1 MDNNK
6 KSTLV
11 EEENTKETISNE
23 NCEAEVE
30 YKFVKETVID
40 KKSNFRK
47 TVFRIIGN
55 IFLILLVSAVT
66 CVMFLKL
73 THINDDE
80 SASTSSEA
88 RTSDLVDETTTPP
101 QEVESTLSQ
110 EEIASLQIQNSVI
123 ILTGINISVESDD
136 ASENN
141 IEMLQLLDENTTKF
155 AGVVVSKTDG
165 LLVLVPRE
173 YVANSRVIYAEVGEC
188 VDIPVEVIA
197 QDEEFGIAMLKID
210 DDELDAE
217 ALDSIK
223 EAGISSYSY
232 PQMEAEVKYYGL
244 MSGAGFSLLDAK
256 VISQGEEVI
265 VTDSI
270 YNRYMIVT
278 ELAGIEEGFV
288 FNQDGKLMAMSIQK
302 EEDGRVTVIDL
313 CSIKKT
319 LNVLITYG
327 EIVQMGIVGQKVNA
341 EIEDIIGNDLPD
353 GIYVT
358 DIKSGSAAYR
368 AGIMV
373 GDIIYKVDTTTVE
386 SLKDIRKKIDTKK
399 KGDVVNVHIYR
410 NMAGVYNTYTLELEL
425 GVR

>member
-80 SASTSSEA
+80 SASTSSEV
-88 RTSDLVDETTTPP
+88 RTSDQVDETTTPP

>member
-80 SASTSSEA
+80 SASTSSEV
-88 RTSDLVDETTTPP
+88 RTSDQVDETTTPP

-217 ALDSIK
+217 TLDSIK

-288 FNQDGKLMAMSIQK
+288 FNQDGKLMAMSVQK